1 MNSITLFLLSLI
13 LIWCYPVFSARA
25 MTYNQFQQQ
34 ILSVVE
40 PELKTWLASIP
51 PEMLDGF
58 GFHSA
63 EEKSRAS
70 LLDPISFS
78 TPLRSKDQLK
88 KAKIEKAL
96 EEKAIS
102 WLVPVVVDQR
112 IVAVV
117 VVDTVQGKEPTP
129 VEFGKTYTANR
140 LDAGIRALGW
150 PTKEKWHDL
159 RYLSFVSPNY
169 DLLLY
174 RKERSWVWLNLR
186 GTLDG
191 TAHKMSLGEI
201 EALLEQLNHIHSG
214 SNK

>member
-13 LIWCYPVFSARA
+13 IWFYPAFSATA
-25 MTYNQFQQQ
+25 MTYNEFQQE

-63 EEKSRAS
+63 EEKSRAR
-70 LLDPISFS
+70 LLDPIPFS

-88 KAKIEKAL
+88 KTKIEKSL
-96 EEKAIS
+96 EEKPIS
-102 WLVPVVVDQR
+102 WLVPVAVDQR

-140 LDAGIRALGW
+140 LDAGIKALGW

-169 DLLLY
+169 DLLLC

-186 GTLDG
+186 GTLEG

-201 EALLEQLNHIHSG
+201 NVLLEQLSHIPS
-214 SNK
+214 SPNN